1 IQSISAELEESL
13 GADRRMLPDVW
24 QRFRRLNEGEPYR
37 LKCAYIHQRLINT
50 RHRILE
56 GARHTPGIDYSGA
69 GELAADLAL
78 MARSLEG
85 NQGILIAEGTL
96 RRLMRNVETFGF
108 HLATM
113 DVREHASRHRH
124 ALTELYRR
132 VGVEYEAL
140 STVERTDLLSAELE
154 NLRPLSS
161 PTTRLDEEAARTLDT
176 FRVIREAQDRYG
188 TAVIESY
195 VISMTES
202 PDDVLAAVVLAREGG
217 LVDLA
222 QGIARLGFVPL
233 VETISDLRNAG
244 EMLASLLS
252 IDPYRRLVEL

>member
-1 IQSISAELEESL
+1 
-13 GADRRMLPDVW
+13 
-24 QRFRRLNEGEPYR
+24 
-37 LKCAYIHQRLINT
+37 
-50 RHRILE
+50 
-56 GARHTPGIDYSGA
+56 
-69 GELAADLAL
+69 
-78 MARSLEG
+78 
-85 NQGILIAEGTL
+85 
-96 RRLMRNVETFGF
+96 
-108 HLATM
+108 
-113 DVREHASRHRH
+113 
-124 ALTELYRR
+124 
-132 VGVEYEAL
+132 
-140 STVERTDLLSAELE
+140 
-154 NLRPLSS
+154 SS

-252 IDPYRRLVEL
+252 IDPYRRLVELRGNVQEVMLGYSDSNKAGGITTSQWEIYKAQRVLRNVAHEHGVTLRLFHGRGGTIG